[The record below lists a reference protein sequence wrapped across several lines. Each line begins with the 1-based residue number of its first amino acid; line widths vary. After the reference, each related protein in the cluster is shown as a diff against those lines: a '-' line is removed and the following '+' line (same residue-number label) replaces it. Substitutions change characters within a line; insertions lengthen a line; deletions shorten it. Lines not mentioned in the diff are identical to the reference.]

1 MKIITSSKLK
11 QIILERLFSEGQ
23 AEDLLVKFPE
33 LQPAYDAGIRN
44 AQYLQWI
51 QKRKGGEPV
60 EDIVGVVQA
69 FDDAKQRFKA
79 KGMSPDIYAYKT
91 PALLRQAL
99 EDLGGSKGAESRR
112 LKDEEVTYL
121 GEFGNWVVAM
131 PHTRES
137 SCQLGKGTT
146 WCTAATQSQNL
157 FLSYV
162 AAPNR
167 NVILYYIIKKGADS
181 RKDSTAK
188 LSVGF
193 VNGEPKLSARGV
205 SVDANNVGLDE
216 RKLKRILGS
225 NFQPIMDAMIEHAT
239 KIGGKHPAKDHMKKI
254 AKSKD
259 PSVID
264 KYTSGMETEERKEFL
279 EKILELK
286 PSAEILSR
294 LASEDERAY
303 GQVRKLVAGNPSTP
317 KQILIKFSDDDDEY
331 IRRNVAENPS
341 APTEV
346 LTKLSSDKKRYVR
359 EGVAENPSTPPEA
372 LIRLSYDESVRQGLP
387 SGVIT
392 PFNGVKQGVANN
404 PSTPPE
410 ALIRLSY
417 DESPQVKEFVA
428 SNPRTPLEVL
438 IRLLSDRSF
447 NVPWVRRAVR
457 DNKTYKDYIN
467 QKDQQLQESWMKI
480 AGISKQNNNGEY

>member
-1 MKIITSSKLK
+1 
-11 QIILERLFSEGQ
+11 
-23 AEDLLVKFPE
+23 
-33 LQPAYDAGIRN
+33 
-44 AQYLQWI
+44 
-51 QKRKGGEPV
+51 
-60 EDIVGVVQA
+60 
-69 FDDAKQRFKA
+69 
-79 KGMSPDIYAYKT
+79 
-91 PALLRQAL
+91 
-99 EDLGGSKGAESRR
+99 
-112 LKDEEVTYL
+112 
-121 GEFGNWVVAM
+121 
-131 PHTRES
+131 
-137 SCQLGKGTT
+137 
-146 WCTAATQSQNL
+146 
-157 FLSYV
+157 
-162 AAPNR
+162 
-167 NVILYYIIKKGADS
+167 
-181 RKDSTAK
+181 
-188 LSVGF
+188 
-193 VNGEPKLSARGV
+193 
-205 SVDANNVGLDE
+205 
-216 RKLKRILGS
+216 
-225 NFQPIMDAMIEHAT
+225 
-239 KIGGKHPAKDHMKKI
+239 
-254 AKSKD
+254 
-259 PSVID
+259 
-264 KYTSGMETEERKEFL
+264 
-279 EKILELK
+279 
-286 PSAEILSR
+286 
-294 LASEDERAY
+294 
-303 GQVRKLVAGNPSTP
+303 TP

-359 EGVAENPSTPPEA
+359 EGVAENPSTPPEV